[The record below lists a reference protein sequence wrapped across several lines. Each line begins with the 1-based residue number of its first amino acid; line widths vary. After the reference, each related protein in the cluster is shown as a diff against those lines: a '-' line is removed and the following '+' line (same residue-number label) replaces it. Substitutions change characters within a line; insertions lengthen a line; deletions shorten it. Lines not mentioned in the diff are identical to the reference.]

1 VSQHTRGHLGY
12 GRRMAWSGAPAPPPL
27 GRREALIFLVGLP
40 VALAGC
46 NATDRAIDQPGT
58 DTSATSSPPA
68 SSSPTPSPTPAPTP
82 NPRIVQGAALEQG
95 LADLAGA
102 TITGTQNTQLSEGQ
116 RALLAAVR
124 TGHLDHAAALNGLEA
139 TNGPTSA
146 PPASPG
152 PGTVPVDEAIAT
164 LVKGERGVARSH
176 EKAALDSAG
185 FPALL
190 WASMAV
196 AANSYASALG
206 NDAGAPTASAKRR
219 PMPALSTDEAIAELV
234 AQLHAVVYGYQLAI
248 GKLPVLGKRHARAV
262 AELFRVRILR
272 ERLISILTKRSV
284 KIPVPKSAYVPS
296 VRVHDAASAGK
307 LIAHMQSALLPFCGL
322 FVAAAA
328 NSADRKL
335 AIDTLSATARTARS
349 WGAPISAWP
358 GWR

>member
-1 VSQHTRGHLGY
+1 
-12 GRRMAWSGAPAPPPL
+12 MASSGDPAPPPL

-40 VALAGC
+40 VVLAGC
-46 NATDRAIDQPGT
+46 TGSDRAVNQPGT
-58 DTSATSSPPA
+58 DTATTSSPPA
-68 SSSPTPSPTPAPTP
+68 RSSPTPSPTPAPTP

-102 TITGTQNTQLSEGQ
+102 TLTGTHHTQLSKGQ
-116 RALLAAVR
+116 RALLTAIR
-124 TGHLDHAAALNGLEA
+124 TGHLDHAAALHGLEA

-146 PPASPG
+146 PPASPV
-152 PGTVPVDEAIAT
+152 PGTVPVDEALAT
-164 LVKGERGVARSH
+164 LVKRERGATRSH
-176 EKAALDSAG
+176 EKAALASSG

-196 AANSYASALG
+196 AASSYAAALG
-206 NDAGAPTASAKRR
+206 NDAGAPMASAKRR
-219 PMPALSTDEAIAELV
+219 PMPALSADEAIAQLV

-248 GKLPVLGKRHARAV
+248 GKLPVLGKRHARAM
-262 AELFRVRILR
+262 AELFRVRMLR
-272 ERLISILTKRSV
+272 ERLISILTKQSV
-284 KIPVPKSAYVPS
+284 KVPVPKSAYVPS
-296 VRVHDAASAGK
+296 VPVHDAASAGK

-328 NSADRKL
+328 NGADRKL
-335 AIDTLSATARTARS
+335 AFDTLSATARTARS